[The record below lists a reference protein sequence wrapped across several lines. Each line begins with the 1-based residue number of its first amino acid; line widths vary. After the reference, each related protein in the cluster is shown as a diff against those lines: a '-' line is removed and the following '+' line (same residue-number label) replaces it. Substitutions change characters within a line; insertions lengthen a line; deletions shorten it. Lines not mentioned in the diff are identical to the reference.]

1 MILMAVLYNPNGDPS
16 RVYYGTDTRAFALL
30 IGALA
35 AIQLE
40 YRIIKGKTTKKD
52 MGINRKHIIGYSYMY
67 DDIY

>member
-1 MILMAVLYNPNGDPS
+1 MILMAVLYNANGDPS

-40 YRIIKGKTTKKD
+40 YRIIKV
-52 MGINRKHIIGYSYMY
+52 RLP
-67 DDIY
+67 